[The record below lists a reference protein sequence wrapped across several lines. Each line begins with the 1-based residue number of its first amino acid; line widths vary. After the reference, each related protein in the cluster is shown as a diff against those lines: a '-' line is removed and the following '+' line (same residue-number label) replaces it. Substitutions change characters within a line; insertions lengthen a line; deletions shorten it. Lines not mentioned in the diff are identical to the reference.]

1 MSYIED
7 RIEVFNRICPPL
19 YQDTD
24 PARLTAY
31 SRSILALP
39 YPKTTGQGAL
49 FMGKTR
55 TGKTRTA
62 WLLARNWF
70 IPAYRTLMAFNGGS
84 FSRAVADNYG
94 KGTATEWHDNL
105 KTADILVLDDIFKTR
120 ITDAVQDALFSVV
133 EDRMAY
139 RLPTIL
145 TLNSDAHGLSGVI
158 SDDFFAPLVG
168 RLNECCET
176 YLFEEKLA
184 SD

>member
-1 MSYIED
+1 MGFIED
-7 RIEVFNRICPPL
+7 RLEVFNRICPPL
-19 YQDTD
+19 YQNTD
-24 PARLTAY
+24 PALLSAY
-31 SRSILALP
+31 SRSILTLP
-39 YPKTTGQGAL
+39 YPKNGQGAL

-62 WLLARNWF
+62 WLLAQKWF
-70 IPAYRTLMAFNGGS
+70 TTAYRSLMWYNGGS
-84 FSRAVADNYG
+84 FARAVADNYG
-94 KGTATEWHDNL
+94 RGTATEWHEDL
-105 KTADILVLDDIFKTR
+105 KKTDIVLLDDIFKTR
-120 ITDAVQDALFSVV
+120 LTDAVQDALFSVV

-184 SD
+184 SN